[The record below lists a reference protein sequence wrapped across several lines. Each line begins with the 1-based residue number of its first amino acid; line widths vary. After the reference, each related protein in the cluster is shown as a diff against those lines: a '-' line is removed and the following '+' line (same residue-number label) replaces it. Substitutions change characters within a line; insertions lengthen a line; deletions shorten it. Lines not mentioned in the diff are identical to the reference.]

1 MTISGIVTDPIFHNP
16 LPSRTFSVRKRKKT
30 RALNA
35 DLKAALVREEILLH
49 NHSAL
54 VNRHALQAREFDH
67 RLFNGLQM
75 IAWLL
80 SSQSRNATPEVAAQ
94 LGTAASRVIAFG
106 RVHRQLHLLD
116 NQENVEIKQH
126 LRMLCEDLA
135 GLLFEHSGYAVSV
148 EGIELKLPSTIAI
161 RLGYIVNELITNAA
175 KYAASDISVRID
187 VDSPGEYSLSVS
199 DRGPGLPEEFD
210 MMNSKGL
217 GMTIITSLA
226 KQIGAKLIVG
236 VGEKNCGTKFLIR
249 FRSLLIAPLQFANNC
264 SGVSNYRAFSRLRR
278 HAVENDGGPLLE
290 NF

>member
-16 LPSRTFSVRKRKKT
+16 LPSRTSSVRKRKM

-49 NHSAL
+49 NYSAL

-116 NQENVEIKQH
+116 NQENVEIRQQ
-126 LRMLCEDLA
+126 LWMLCKDLA

-161 RLGYIVNELITNAA
+161 PLGYIVNELITNAA

-187 VDSPGEYSLSVS
+187 VDSPVNIRCPYQIEVRDCLKSL
-199 DRGPGLPEEFD
+199 
-210 MMNSKGL
+210 
-217 GMTIITSLA
+217 I
-226 KQIGAKLIVG
+226 
-236 VGEKNCGTKFLIR
+236 
-249 FRSLLIAPLQFANNC
+249 
-264 SGVSNYRAFSRLRR
+264 
-278 HAVENDGGPLLE
+278 
-290 NF
+290 